1 MSDTIQSN
9 KKEGVIRINN
19 YISKKIKLVIGL
31 LLNGN
36 IEQAINILK
45 DVIAY
50 LEDYSE

>member
-1 MSDTIQSN
+1 MI
-9 KKEGVIRINN
+9 IN
-19 YISKKIKLVIGL
+19 YIIKKLKFIIGL